1 MNQVGREDCKDA
13 IGFWLQKLPIRY
25 DHAAY
30 DSHEVEAGGA
40 QEEASLDHIAC
51 FRLVQAT

>member
-13 IGFWLQKLPIRY
+13 IGFWLQKLAIRY
-25 DHAAY
+25 DRAAY
-30 DSHEVEAGGA
+30 DSHEVEVGGA
-40 QEEASLDHIAC
+40 QKEANLDHIAC